1 MWSKQK
7 ISRCGPLRPLS
18 SGIHPT
24 WKLGCIARDCEL
36 GEGEDWLRFIMA
48 VGDKTEPKED
58 LSLDCRRTNSIRA
71 ARVQGPPCTRFC
83 RETPNSASKSQ
94 AMSATSSGT
103 LCQYL
108 PATSEDEARS
118 RSTRQPLLRAAG
130 RQNFLLQGPSKT
142 YQTGP
147 AAKMLEVSWQ
157 QRSIPSSCV
166 PVSSPGSLHSS
177 RDLKNGQQA
186 PSAVDEL
193 FPNRSEEGIRLHEQ
207 KRREREKWC
216 HGCRSLT
223 GTTHRQF
230 SVTGIMNPGGYQPL
244 SSQSCQDRA
253 RKAMPRGRTASQMH
267 QGADWL
273 L

>member
-1 MWSKQK
+1 M
-7 ISRCGPLRPLS
+7 
-18 SGIHPT
+18 
-24 WKLGCIARDCEL
+24 
-36 GEGEDWLRFIMA
+36 
-48 VGDKTEPKED
+48 
-58 LSLDCRRTNSIRA
+58 
-71 ARVQGPPCTRFC
+71 
-83 RETPNSASKSQ
+83 
-94 AMSATSSGT
+94 
-103 LCQYL
+103 
-108 PATSEDEARS
+108 
-118 RSTRQPLLRAAG
+118 LRAAG

-186 PSAVDEL
+186 PSAVDQL

-230 SVTGIMNPGGYQPL
+230 SVTGIMNPVWN
-244 SSQSCQDRA
+244 SSTSAVYLRWLPTLVQSCQDRA
-253 RKAMPRGRTASQMH
+253 RKAMPRGSTASQMH